1 VATTTAIAAIIGS
14 VTAVAG
20 TAYQISQGK
29 PKQPTPTQASK
40 DPNVDAF
47 RRQNS
52 SSMAP
57 GAALAGNSSTGGTS
71 LMGGGGTGN
80 VGTSTLLGQ

>member
-1 VATTTAIAAIIGS
+1 MCTGIEIAALIGAAATT
-14 VTAVAG
+14 AG
-20 TAYQISQGK
+20 TAYQLSQGK
-29 PKQPTPTQASK
+29 PKQPTPVQATK

-52 SSMAP
+52 GSMAP
-57 GAALAGNSSTGGTS
+57 GAALAGNSST
-71 LMGGGGTGN
+71 LMGGGSGTGN

>member
-1 VATTTAIAAIIGS
+1 MATTTAIAAIIGAT
-14 VTAVAG
+14 TAVAG

-29 PKQPTPTQASK
+29 PKQPSPVQASK

-47 RRQNS
+47 RRQNGS
-52 SSMAP
+52 ALAP
-57 GAALAGNSSTGGTS
+57 GAA
-71 LMGGGGTGN
+71 GGGGTLMGGSGNN